1 MFAALI
7 VAVLAVALT
16 IAVVLCAR
24 GVIRR
29 NPLVGI
35 RIPSFF
41 ESDEAWMQGH
51 RAAVLPMVIAAVL
64 AVIVTIVGYAVP
76 AFGDVAATIVNLALL
91 VLGVSVGAM
100 VGSRSLSGDSTN

>member
-1 MFAALI
+1 MVAALI
-7 VAVLAVALT
+7 VAILAIALAVA
-16 IAVVLCAR
+16 IELCAC

-41 ESDEAWMQGH
+41 ESDEAWTQGH

-64 AVIVTIVGYAVP
+64 AVIATIAGYAFP
-76 AFGDVAATIVNLALL
+76 SFGVVAATIVNIALL
-91 VLGVSVGAM
+91 AAGVIIGAVLG
-100 VGSRSLSGDSTN
+100 SRALSRDSTN